1 MQWNKTLV
9 RLSWVSKNLDGYT
22 ARQKN
27 YKPWALKLHTVV
39 TARSWRVW
47 SLEFQLNVQVLIRH
61 NFRYMYAMK
70 TSSTRCSD
78 VDGRRTSL
86 KIPFRQH
93 VPREALASIID
104 VRTIC
109 PDATHMITRCTENDN
124 RRVAQKVI
132 NDKHPWEALSIQRF
146 EKNLTSREAK
156 RPSSQFNITHK
167 NVDKTPGTVGP
178 LSLAGS
184 NALTVIAETE

>member
-1 MQWNKTLV
+1 MEQNFGPSILGKQESGWLYRQTKELQALGVQITYSGDSPFLTRLV
-9 RLSWVSKNLDGYT
+9 LRVST
-22 ARQKN
+22 E
-27 YKPWALKLHTVV
+27 
-39 TARSWRVW
+39 RS
-47 SLEFQLNVQVLIRH
+47 SSHPSQLPIYVCDE
-61 NFRYMYAMK
+61 NFLP
-70 TSSTRCSD
+70 TRCSD

-109 PDATHMITRCTENDN
+109 PDATHMITRCTENDI

-146 EKNLTSREAK
+146 EKNLSSREAK
-156 RPSSQFNITHK
+156 RPSF
-167 NVDKTPGTVGP
+167 
-178 LSLAGS
+178 
-184 NALTVIAETE
+184 